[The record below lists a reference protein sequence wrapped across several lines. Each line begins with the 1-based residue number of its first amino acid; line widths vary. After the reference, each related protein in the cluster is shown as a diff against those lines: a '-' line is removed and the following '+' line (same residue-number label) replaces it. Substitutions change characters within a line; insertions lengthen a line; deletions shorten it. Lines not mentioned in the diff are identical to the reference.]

1 MAIDWSKA
9 PEGAEFYAYG
19 LFRKDGGT
27 WHFDIK
33 SASGEWRKSSR
44 RQSFFMDVH
53 DYEERPE
60 TQADQQW
67 PEEWLQYGY
76 SVSVV
81 KEFED
86 HAEHTK
92 QWPENDERIDRIGRD
107 RTAEDMGH
115 YDEQREQHEQA
126 QPTAPQANKYD
137 RTIIGKY
144 GSGKCTVDVY
154 RVLNAFPSG
163 SPEIDHALK
172 KLLAPGKRGVKSEL
186 QDLREAIQSIE
197 ARISYLS
204 ELGEK

>member
-9 PEGAEFYAYG
+9 PEGAEFYAGEHFCKLDDG
-19 LFRKDGGT
+19 LVMFFSPTYNGWRHSIHELDECKD
-27 WHFDIK
+27 FD
-33 SASGEWRKSSR
+33 
-44 RQSFFMDVH
+44 
-53 DYEERPE
+53 DYCKRP
-60 TQADQQW
+60 QQW
-67 PEEWLQYGY
+67 PE
-76 SVSVV
+76 
-81 KEFED
+81 
-86 HAEHTK
+86 T
-92 QWPENDERIDRIGRD
+92 DERINNIGLN
-107 RTAEDMGH
+107 RTTEDMGH

-126 QPTAPQANKYD
+126 QPAAPQANKYD

-144 GSGKCTVDVY
+144 GTGKCTVDVY

-186 QDLREAIQSIE
+186 QDLKEAIQSIE

>member
-9 PEGAEFYAYG
+9 PEGSEFYAKGNYWQRCGKYAALHSLTQNRFCNYG
-19 LFRKDGGT
+19 DEL
-27 WHFDIK
+27 DIII
-33 SASGEWRKSSR
+33 SS
-44 RQSFFMDVH
+44 SN
-53 DYEERPE
+53 DYCEHP
-60 TQADQQW
+60 QQW
-67 PEEWLQYGY
+67 PE
-76 SVSVV
+76 
-81 KEFED
+81 
-86 HAEHTK
+86 T
-92 QWPENDERIDRIGRD
+92 DERINNIGLN
-107 RTAEDMGH
+107 RTEDDMGH

-126 QPTAPQANKYD
+126 RPAAPQTNKYD